1 MMTQHFEV
9 LVFCFVLALTDS
21 CVIRVMTRQVGEYLL
36 TVEASGVVDARDR
49 KPYTE
54 ERS

>member
-21 CVIRVMTRQVGEYLL
+21 CVIRVMALKSTNIF
-36 TVEASGVVDARDR
+36 
-49 KPYTE
+49 
-54 ERS
+54 